1 MNIHNC
7 QSIMRFTW
15 LEMSRLHV
23 WRFALLIIV
32 IGCAVAEFGAALAV
46 TESAAHRLAFYA
58 AGMRLGAVFVV
69 ALIVCVSVLREF
81 DDKGVEAVLSRPVS
95 RGDWYC
101 GRFFGY
107 ATSAVGFAALVA
119 VPLVVQ
125 APAAAFAWGCSLALE
140 LVIVTAATLAF
151 TITVRQV
158 PAALCAVA
166 GFYLL
171 ARGIASFG
179 LMATG
184 PTVDSGAASA
194 RVIAGFVDMLAYVLP
209 ALERYTQTAWLTVQ
223 PPSFG
228 ELGFL
233 LVQTMVYAALLAAVG
248 LFDLHRRNF

>member
-1 MNIHNC
+1 
-7 QSIMRFTW
+7 MRFTW
-15 LEMSRLHV
+15 LEMSRLHG
-23 WRFALLIIV
+23 WRFALLMIV

-46 TESAAHRLAFYA
+46 TESAAHRIAFYA

-81 DDKGVEAVLSRPVS
+81 DDKGVEAVLSRPVT
-95 RGDWYC
+95 RGEWYC

-107 ATSAVGFAALVA
+107 ATTAIGFAALVA
-119 VPLVVQ
+119 VPLALQ
-125 APAAAFAWGCSLALE
+125 APAAAFVWACSLALE
-140 LVIVTAATLAF
+140 LVLVTAATLAF

-171 ARGIASFG
+171 ARGITGFG

-184 PTVDSGAASA
+184 PTVDATAASA
-194 RVIAGFVDMLAYVLP
+194 RIIAGFVDLLATVLP
-209 ALERYTQTAWLTVQ
+209 ALDRYTQTAWLTTQ
-223 PPSFG
+223 PPPPG
-228 ELGFL
+228 DLGFL
-233 LVQTMVYAALLAAVG
+233 FVQTLVYTALLGAVG

>member
-1 MNIHNC
+1 MKFHNC
-7 QSIMRFTW
+7 LSIMRFTW
-15 LEMSRLHV
+15 LEMSRLKV
-23 WRFALLIIV
+23 WHFALLIIL

-46 TESAAHRLAFYA
+46 TESAAHRSAFYA

-107 ATSAVGFAALVA
+107 AGMSIGFAALVA

-125 APAAAFAWGCSLALE
+125 QAASALPWACSLALE
-140 LVIVTAATLAF
+140 LVLVTAATLAF

-166 GFYLL
+166 GFYVL
-171 ARGIASFG
+171 ARGITGFG

-184 PTVDSGAASA
+184 PTVDLSATSA
-194 RVIAGFVDMLAYVLP
+194 RVMAGFIDILAHVLP
-209 ALERYTQTAWLTVQ
+209 ALDRYTQTAWLTT
-223 PPSFG
+223 PPPPG

-233 LVQTMVYAALLAAVG
+233 VVQTVVYAALLGAVG